1 MYTDRAARQGYG
13 ADRSNLA
20 YDYNALE
27 RRRVQERPTPH
38 PQVRTIRRPK
48 VNLRPAEQV
57 SVSAVLGFLV
67 AGAMLVLVLMSYVQ
81 LTALSDS
88 VVSLQKELTTL
99 QTENVTLTTAYERAF
114 DLETVESAAR
124 AQHQPDLLSGFQS
137 AGQRFGVY
145 HRQQRCGADFVHHW
159 GQAACSGGIFYVSS
173 QSKSACIRI

>member
-1 MYTDRAARQGYG
+1 MYTDRAAQRGYG

-27 RRRVQERPTPH
+27 RSRPQERPQPR

-67 AGAMLVLVLMSYVQ
+67 AGAMLVLVLMSYVR

-88 VVSLQKELTTL
+88 VVSLQKELATL

-124 AQHQPDLLSGFQS
+124 AAGMSKPSTSQIYYLDSNLPDSASVYTTAASG
-137 AGQRFGVY
+137 AGQILSVIGDKLHAVVEYF
-145 HRQQRCGADFVHHW
+145 A
-159 GQAACSGGIFYVSS
+159 
-173 QSKSACIRI
+173 

>member
-1 MYTDRAARQGYG
+1 M
-13 ADRSNLA
+13 
-20 YDYNALE
+20 
-27 RRRVQERPTPH
+27 
-38 PQVRTIRRPK
+38 
-48 VNLRPAEQV
+48 

-124 AQHQPDLLSGFQS
+124 AAGMSKPSTSQIYYLDSNLPDSASVYTTASSG
-137 AGQRFGVY
+137 AGQILSIIGDKLHAVVEYFT
-145 HRQQRCGADFVHHW
+145 
-159 GQAACSGGIFYVSS
+159 
-173 QSKSACIRI
+173 

>member
-88 VVSLQKELTTL
+88 VVSLRW
-99 QTENVTLTTAYERAF
+99 RAPPA
-114 DLETVESAAR
+114 LRE
-124 AQHQPDLLSGFQS
+124 
-137 AGQRFGVY
+137 
-145 HRQQRCGADFVHHW
+145 
-159 GQAACSGGIFYVSS
+159 
-173 QSKSACIRI
+173 

>member
-67 AGAMLVLVLMSYVQ
+67 AGAMLVLVLMS
-81 LTALSDS
+81 S

-124 AQHQPDLLSGFQS
+124 AAGMSKPSTSQIYYLDSNLPDSASVYTTASSG
-137 AGQRFGVY
+137 AGQILSIIGDKLHAVVEYFT
-145 HRQQRCGADFVHHW
+145 
-159 GQAACSGGIFYVSS
+159 
-173 QSKSACIRI
+173 